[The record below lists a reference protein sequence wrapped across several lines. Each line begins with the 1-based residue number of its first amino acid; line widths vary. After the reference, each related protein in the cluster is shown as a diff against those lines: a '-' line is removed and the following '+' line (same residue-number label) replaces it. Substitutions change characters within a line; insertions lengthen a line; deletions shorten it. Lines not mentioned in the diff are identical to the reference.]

1 MIMLNQI
8 LLKAP
13 KHRIA
18 MENKVQNILVQ
29 LYLQNL
35 QLLHLSLFQNL
46 LSLIYFIFV
55 IVIWW
60 FFCYKVLVTKSIAS
74 LCETSS
80 FKMWLMDIPICTQK
94 PTPLKTF
101 NCFSSCINTERG
113 LNPSMSGHK
122 TSSLTLW
129 LQPPTYW

>member
-1 MIMLNQI
+1 MIILNQI

-29 LYLQNL
+29 LYLTKPAT
-35 QLLHLSLFQNL
+35 S
-46 LSLIYFIFV
+46 SFITISKFV
-55 IVIWW
+55 VTNILYICYHDMVI
-60 FFCYKVLVTKSIAS
+60 FCYKVLVTKSIAS

-122 TSSLTLW
+122 TSSLTL
-129 LQPPTYW
+129 